1 MANLIDC
8 IEELKEDRSEAT
20 GEVGLCLV
28 ASVCETMTE
37 RQPVF
42 LDKRCKTFQ
51 RSVERIEKNLCEAHH
66 LNTQSC
72 SNIDNLKNRGRLHHL
87 LTWVEKSQPSSRQI
101 ITDAH

>member
-1 MANLIDC
+1 MVNLIDC

-28 ASVCETMTE
+28 ASMRETMTE

-42 LDKRCKTFQ
+42 LDERCKTFQ

-66 LNTQSC
+66 LNKHTNQ
-72 SNIDNLKNRGRLHHL
+72 
-87 LTWVEKSQPSSRQI
+87 TVEKL
-101 ITDAH
+101 TT